1 MMQNIPGREMCLNS
15 KDFRRPRLTP
25 INESIS
31 AIKSNFV
38 KKGTLNVVP
47 SRIPAH
53 LLDVRDAF
61 ISLLKADGVLYH
73 ENIVNGEYTS
83 ERDTTC
89 LLYLSESLATLLDFP
104 VSRTQGNTRCDIFIA
119 MPHQPLMVLT
129 VIDDGSETEEMRNYN
144 TSVARE
150 VTSKLRRFTNESINV
165 IHGVLS
171 LSDLTDTD
179 TCFIKLQRI
188 AALAAS
194 FVPKTSLL
202 MTPSKYEHVMMAFWA
217 AVAETKS
224 ILTETGEVDDSC
236 INFLTTDQC
245 VYLVENI
252 ESKYVQARCEPGSGT
267 TTLMLEVARRLSRL
281 GETLLICNSQEE
293 RDRLRSVH
301 SSTITTFD
309 VEDLNMSSFE
319 NVVHGTRSDL
329 FEPCGRQWLFLKG
342 TPNRSRDT
350 HVQTINAS
358 NGKEDGFHYFNSKD
372 FLRPQLQQTR
382 EHITD
387 IKRHY
392 MSKGGVNIAPTN
404 LPGHI
409 LDIKDML
416 LSLLETDESL
426 YRCNLVTGAE
436 LDTCGDTTCF
446 VHLTESLAITLDF
459 PVLER
464 PTPVRCDMFLAMPHQ
479 PLVVLTV
486 ITCDKE
492 TDMVRSYNTSVAREV
507 TSKLRR
513 FTNESINV
521 IRGVVSTNDMKD
533 PNVFFAKLQNIAV
546 ISSAFVSKTSLLM
559 NSFKYDQILM
569 AFWAALAET
578 KVDANESQLGF
589 LTKEHCI
596 LLLENIN
603 SNNVEVRLHSKREAT
618 VLMLEVAR
626 RLSRLGDTLLVC
638 QSREERDRLR
648 SVHASTISLNDVW
661 KWDLSAYESIV
672 LDARILP
679 CRPRGRVWRFQTDP
693 TSVEELKMRLQTA
706 EKEVHDMEKQLCG
719 LHDDK
724 WKRQMEYLLWEVD
737 ALKLLCLVQ
746 ELDVSNIV
754 RSSMIAE
761 PLKKGLS
768 YEEEDGDRQTDVRRT
783 QMMKLQD
790 GMSNQKDLFQLLRT
804 AVIEDKTKLTH
815 LQDRVISAAKA
826 SEPVKQFIEEK
837 PKMFFGKAVDSFI
850 NIVSGFRK
858 RGKHPG
864 QKTKRSKM
872 DNIPHASLLDSA
884 KDKTMKD
891 SPSETSPTEW
901 TSETSLKD
909 SPSETSPTEWTSETS
924 LKDSPSETSLTVWT
938 SETSLKDSPSETS
951 LTEWTFETSLKDSP
965 SETSLTVWTSET
977 SLKDSPSETSLTEWT
992 FETSL
997 KDSPSETSLTEWT
1010 SETSLKDPASVHSLK
1025 DLEESQESFDDIEKL
1040 TEDLDI
1046 VEKEKD
1052 KVMLQLSP
1060 LYTAEWQNTLS
1071 YVDRNM
1077 PRFDTTDYERQ
1088 DHLMFGDSS
1097 ETPRDFPDTDNQR
1110 RQTQKSHVLQIRQ
1123 FQQGR
1128 LSRTPLY
1135 AMLENMIP
1143 DDKAAMT
1150 HYQDIILST
1159 KQGGSA
1165 LHNVGDISSWLPV
1178 LCSKLHLDAARANT
1192 DRCHVTTDGELVN
1205 SPPDT
1210 WPDDNRRRLRKYW
1223 GTCASTPI
1231 PLPPPHSTLTPVYST
1246 PRYWETL
1253 TWVRMLGGEW
1263 WFTVLEMGVSEAGQ
1277 VDSERWASLQRR
1289 SWCVRVGSC
1298 NRHGESLC
1306 TRVWREGK
1314 QGECQQNPVSRTPG
1328 TRAILHYGVVLDVG
1342 RGRLAFID
1350 LNRGVVL
1357 ARFDAR
1363 FREDLYPM
1371 FGVWP
1376 LPEGYTINMK
1386 LISGEDIVI
1395 TDTKKSLIHD
1405 ALT

>member
-1 MMQNIPGREMCLNS
+1 MQNIPGRELGLNS

-25 INESIS
+25 IKESIT
-31 AIKSNFV
+31 AIKSHFV

-53 LLDVRDAF
+53 LCDVRDAF
-61 ISLLKADGVLYH
+61 ISLLKTDGVLYH
-73 ENIVNGEYTS
+73 EDVVTGEYTS

-129 VIDDGSETEEMRNYN
+129 VIDDGSETEEIRNYN

-150 VTSKLRRFTNESINV
+150 VTSKLHRFTNESINV

-224 ILTETGEVDDSC
+224 ILTEIGEVDDSC
-236 INFLTTDQC
+236 INFLPTDQC

-252 ESKYVQARCEPGSGT
+252 DSRYVQARWEPGSGT

-281 GETLLICNSQEE
+281 GETLLICNSLEE

-301 SSTITTFD
+301 SSTISTFD
-309 VEDLNMSSFE
+309 VEDLNMSKFE
-319 NVVHGTRSDL
+319 NVVHETRSYL

-350 HVQTINAS
+350 HVQTINTS
-358 NGKEDGFHYFNSKD
+358 NGKEDGFNYFNSKD

-409 LDIKDML
+409 VDIKDML

-426 YRCNLVTGAE
+426 YRCNLVTGAD
-436 LDTCGDTTCF
+436 LDTCDHTTCF

-464 PTPVRCDMFLAMPHQ
+464 PTQVRCDMFLAIPHQ

-492 TDMVRSYNTSVAREV
+492 TDVVRSYNTSVAREV
-507 TSKLRR
+507 TAKLRR

-521 IRGVVSTNDMKD
+521 IHGVVCTNDMKD

-559 NSFKYDQILM
+559 NSFKYDQLLM
-569 AFWAALAET
+569 AFWASLAET
-578 KVDANESQLGF
+578 KVDSNESQLGF

-638 QSREERDRLR
+638 RSREERDRLR

-661 KWDLSAYESIV
+661 KWDLSAYENIV

-679 CRPRGRVWRFQTDP
+679 YRPRGRVWRFQTDP

-706 EKEVHDMEKQLCG
+706 EKEVHVMEKQLSG

-724 WKRQMEYLLWEVD
+724 WKRQIEYWLWEVD
-737 ALKLLCLVQ
+737 VLKLLRLVQ
-746 ELDVSNIV
+746 EFDVSNIV

-768 YEEEDGDRQTDVRRT
+768 LEEEDVDRQTDVRRT

-790 GMSNQKDLFQLLRT
+790 GMENQKDLFQLLRS

-815 LQDRVISAAKA
+815 LQDRVISAAMA

-837 PKMFFGKAVDSFI
+837 PKRFLGKALASLRKK
-850 NIVSGFRK
+850 VSGFQK
-858 RGKHPG
+858 RGKHLG

-872 DNIPHASLLDSA
+872 DNIAHASLLDSA

-891 SPSETSPTEW
+891 SQSETSPKEW
-901 TSETSLKD
+901 TSETSLKNPA
-909 SPSETSPTEWTSETS
+909 SVTS
-924 LKDSPSETSLTVWT
+924 LE
-938 SETSLKDSPSETS
+938 
-951 LTEWTFETSLKDSP
+951 
-965 SETSLTVWTSET
+965 
-977 SLKDSPSETSLTEWT
+977 
-992 FETSL
+992 
-997 KDSPSETSLTEWT
+997 
-1010 SETSLKDPASVHSLK
+1010 DPASVPSLNDLASVTSLEDPASVPSLNDLASVPSLK
-1025 DLEESQESFDDIEKL
+1025 DLEESQESFDDVEKL
-1040 TEDLDI
+1040 AEDLDI

-1052 KVMLQLSP
+1052 KILLQLSP

-1077 PRFDTTDYERQ
+1077 PRCDTTDYERQ
-1088 DHLMFGDSS
+1088 DHLMFGDYS
-1097 ETPRDFPDTDNQR
+1097 ETPRDSQDTDNQR

-1135 AMLENMIP
+1135 AMLGNMIA

-1150 HYQDIILST
+1150 HYQDIILSM
-1159 KQGGSA
+1159 KQDGSA
-1165 LHNVGDISSWLPV
+1165 FHNVGDISSWLPV
-1178 LCSKLHLDAARANT
+1178 LCPKLHLDAARTNT
-1192 DRCHVTTDGELVN
+1192 HGCHVTTDGELVN
-1205 SPPDT
+1205 STPDT
-1210 WPDDNRRRLRKYW
+1210 RHDDNRRRLRRYW

-1231 PLPPPHSTLTPVYST
+1231 PLPPPHPTLTPVYSP

-1253 TWVRMLGGEW
+1253 SRFRVVGGEW
-1263 WFTVLEMGVSEAGQ
+1263 WLVHDLEMGVGEAGQ
-1277 VDSERWASLQRR
+1277 VDSGWWASLQRR
-1289 SWCVRVGSC
+1289 SWCVRVGRC
-1298 NRHGESLC
+1298 GRHGESPC
-1306 TRVWREGK
+1306 TRMYREWK
-1314 QGECQQNPVSRTPG
+1314 QGECQQTTMSRTSG
-1328 TRAILHYGVVLDVG
+1328 IQATLRYGVVLDVG

-1350 LNRGVVL
+1350 LNRGIVL
-1357 ARFDAR
+1357 VKFDES

-1376 LPEGYTINMK
+1376 WPEDYTANMK

>member
-1 MMQNIPGREMCLNS
+1 MQNMPGRELCLNS

-25 INESIS
+25 IKESIS
-31 AIKSNFV
+31 AIISNFV

-61 ISLLKADGVLYH
+61 ISLLKTDGVLYN
-73 ENIVNGEYTS
+73 ENIVTGEYTS

-129 VIDDGSETEEMRNYN
+129 LIDDGSETEEIRNYN

-179 TCFIKLQRI
+179 TCFIKLQRT
-188 AALAAS
+188 AALAAF

-252 ESKYVQARCEPGSGT
+252 DSKYVQARCEPGSGT
-267 TTLMLEVARRLSRL
+267 TTLMLEVARRLSRT
-281 GETLLICNSQEE
+281 GETLLICNSLEE

-301 SSTITTFD
+301 SSTISTFD
-309 VEDLNMSSFE
+309 VEDLNMSKFE
-319 NVVHGTRSDL
+319 NVVHETGSYL
-329 FEPCGRQWLFLKG
+329 LEPCGRQWLFLKG
-342 TPNRSRDT
+342 TPSWSRDT
-350 HVQTINAS
+350 HVQTIKTS
-358 NGKEDGFHYFNSKD
+358 NGKEDGFNYFNSKD

-382 EHITD
+382 EHITG

-404 LPGHI
+404 LPGNI
-409 LDIKDML
+409 VDIKDML
-416 LSLLETDESL
+416 LSLLEADESL

-436 LDTCGDTTCF
+436 PDTCDDTTCF

-464 PTPVRCDMFLAMPHQ
+464 PIPIRCDMFLAIPNQ
-479 PLVVLTV
+479 PPVVLTV

-492 TDMVRSYNTSVAREV
+492 ADMVQSYNTSVAREV
-507 TSKLRR
+507 TAKLRR

-521 IRGVVSTNDMKD
+521 IHGAVCTNDMKD
-533 PNVFFAKLQNIAV
+533 PGVFFAKLQSLAV

-638 QSREERDRLR
+638 RSREERDTLR
-648 SVHASTISLNDVW
+648 SVHASTISLIDVW
-661 KWDLSAYESIV
+661 KWDLSAYENIV
-672 LDARILP
+672 IDARILP
-679 CRPRGRVWRFQTDP
+679 CRPRGRAWRFQTDP
-693 TSVEELKMRLQTA
+693 TSVKELRMRLQKA
-706 EKEVHDMEKQLCG
+706 EKEVHEMKRQLSG

-737 ALKLLCLVQ
+737 ALKLLRLVQ
-746 ELDVSNIV
+746 ELDVSNIL

-768 YEEEDGDRQTDVRRT
+768 LAEEDRDRQTDVRRT
-783 QMMKLQD
+783 QMIKLQD
-790 GMSNQKDLFQLLRT
+790 GMENQKDLFQLLRS
-804 AVIEDKTKLTH
+804 ALIDDKTKLIN
-815 LQDRVISAAKA
+815 LQDRGISFAKAIEPAKRLIQGAAK
-826 SEPVKQFIEEK
+826 QFVEEK
-837 PKMFFGKAVDSFI
+837 PKRLVGKVVATVRKK
-850 NIVSGFRK
+850 VSGFRK

-864 QKTKRSKM
+864 QKTKQ
-872 DNIPHASLLDSA
+872 DPASV
-884 KDKTMKD
+884 
-891 SPSETSPTEW
+891 TSPEDPA
-901 TSETSLKD
+901 S
-909 SPSETSPTEWTSETS
+909 
-924 LKDSPSETSLTVWT
+924 V
-938 SETSLKDSPSETS
+938 
-951 LTEWTFETSLKDSP
+951 
-965 SETSLTVWTSET
+965 
-977 SLKDSPSETSLTEWT
+977 
-992 FETSL
+992 
-997 KDSPSETSLTEWT
+997 
-1010 SETSLKDPASVHSLK
+1010 TSLKDPASVTSLK
-1025 DLEESQESFDDIEKL
+1025 DPASVTSLKDPATVTSLKDPASVTSLKDPTSVTSLKDPASVTSLNDPASVTSLKDPATVTSLKDPEESQESFDDVEKL
-1040 TEDLDI
+1040 AADLDN

-1052 KVMLQLSP
+1052 KVMLQLGP

-1071 YVDRNM
+1071 YVDRNIGIISRFKE
-1077 PRFDTTDYERQ
+1077 PRLDTTDYERQ

-1110 RQTQKSHVLQIRQ
+1110 RQAQKSHVLQIRQ

-1135 AMLENMIP
+1135 AMLESMIA

-1150 HYQDIILST
+1150 HYQDSIFSM
-1159 KQGGSA
+1159 KQDGSA
-1165 LHNVGDISSWLPV
+1165 LHYVGDVSSWLPV
-1178 LCSKLHLDAARANT
+1178 LCPKLHLDAAQANT
-1192 DRCHVTTDGELVN
+1192 DWCHVTTDGELVN

-1210 WPDDNRRRLRKYW
+1210 RPSDNRRRLRRYW

-1231 PLPPPHSTLTPVYST
+1231 PLSPPNPALTPVYST

-1253 TWVRMLGGEW
+1253 TWVRVVDGGW
-1263 WFTVLEMGVSEAGQ
+1263 WLWPLLEMGVMEAGQ
-1277 VDSERWASLQRR
+1277 VDIEVWAHLQRR
-1289 SWCVRVGSC
+1289 SWCVSVKSC
-1298 NRHGESLC
+1298 GRHGRSFC
-1306 TRVWREGK
+1306 TRVWRDRDL
-1314 QGECQQNPVSRTPG
+1314 GECHQNTMSRTHG
-1328 TRAILHYGVVLDVG
+1328 TEATLHYGVVLDVG

-1357 ARFDAR
+1357 AKFDAR
-1363 FREDLYPM
+1363 FRKDLYPL
-1371 FGVWP
+1371 FGVSPWP
-1376 LPEGYTINMK
+1376 DNYTINMK

-1395 TDTKKSLIHD
+1395 NDTKKSLIHD

>member
-1 MMQNIPGREMCLNS
+1 MQNIPKRELCLDS
-15 KDFRRPRLTP
+15 KDFRRPRLKP
-25 INESIS
+25 ITNSIS

-38 KKGTLNVVP
+38 KKGALNVAP
-47 SRIPAH
+47 SRIPEH
-53 LLDVRDAF
+53 LLDIRDAF
-61 ISLLKADGVLYH
+61 ISLLKTDGILYH
-73 ENIVNGEYTS
+73 ESIVNGEYTS
-83 ERDTTC
+83 DKDTTS

-129 VIDDGSETEEMRNYN
+129 LIDHGSETEEIRNYN

-188 AALAAS
+188 AALGAS

-224 ILTETGEVDDSC
+224 VLTETGEVDDSC

-252 ESKYVQARCEPGSGT
+252 DSKYVQARWEPGSGT

-281 GETLLICNSQEE
+281 GETLLICNSLEE

-301 SSTITTFD
+301 SSTISTFD
-309 VEDLNMSSFE
+309 VEDWNMSKLE
-319 NVVHGTRSDL
+319 NVVHETGSYL

-342 TPNRSRDT
+342 SPNRSRDT
-350 HVQTINAS
+350 LIQTINTS
-358 NGKEDGFHYFNSKD
+358 NGKEDGFNYFNSKD

-392 MSKGGVNIAPTN
+392 MSKGVVNIALTN

-409 LDIKDML
+409 VDVKDML

-426 YRCNLVTGAE
+426 YRCNIVTGGE

-446 VHLTESLAITLDF
+446 VHLTESLSITLDF
-459 PVLER
+459 PVSER
-464 PTPVRCDMFLAMPHQ
+464 PTPIRCDMFLAIPHQ

-492 TDMVRSYNTSVAREV
+492 TDMVRSYNTSVARGV
-507 TSKLRR
+507 TAKLRR

-521 IRGVVSTNDMKD
+521 IHGVVCTNDMKD
-533 PNVFFAKLQNIAV
+533 PGVFFAKLQNIALR
-546 ISSAFVSKTSLLM
+546 SSAFVSKSSLLM

-578 KVDANESQLGF
+578 KVDPNESQLGF
-589 LTKEHCI
+589 LTKENCI

-603 SNNVEVRLHSKREAT
+603 SNNVMVRLHSKREAT

-638 QSREERDRLR
+638 RSREERDRLR

-661 KWDLSAYESIV
+661 KWDLSAYENIV

-693 TSVEELKMRLQTA
+693 TSVEEFKIRLQTA
-706 EKEVHDMEKQLCG
+706 EKEVHEMKRQLSG

-724 WKRQMEYLLWEVD
+724 WKGQMEYWLWEVD
-737 ALKLLCLVQ
+737 VLKLLRLIQ
-746 ELDVSNIV
+746 EFDVSNIL

-768 YEEEDGDRQTDVRRT
+768 LEDDNGDRSTDVRRT
-783 QMMKLQD
+783 QIMQLKD
-790 GMSNQKDLFQLLRT
+790 GIENQKDLFQLLRS
-804 AVIEDKTKLTH
+804 AVIEDKTQLFY
-815 LQDRVISAAKA
+815 LQDLAISFAKA
-826 SEPVKQFIEEK
+826 SEPAKQFIEEK
-837 PKMFFGKAVDSFI
+837 PKRFFGKAVATVRKK
-850 NIVSGFRK
+850 VSGFRK
-858 RGKHPG
+858 KVKHQE
-864 QKTKRSKM
+864 QKTKQSKI
-872 DNIPHASLLDSA
+872 DNIAHASLLDSA
-884 KDKTMKD
+884 KDKTM
-891 SPSETSPTEW
+891 
-901 TSETSLKD
+901 
-909 SPSETSPTEWTSETS
+909 
-924 LKDSPSETSLTVWT
+924 
-938 SETSLKDSPSETS
+938 
-951 LTEWTFETSLKDSP
+951 
-965 SETSLTVWTSET
+965 
-977 SLKDSPSETSLTEWT
+977 
-992 FETSL
+992 

-1040 TEDLDI
+1040 AEDLDI
-1046 VEKEKD
+1046 VEQEKD

-1060 LYTAEWQNTLS
+1060 LYTAEWQNTLN

-1077 PRFDTTDYERQ
+1077 PRFDTTDYQCQ

-1097 ETPRDFPDTDNQR
+1097 QTPRDSPDTDNQR
-1110 RQTQKSHVLQIRQ
+1110 RQAQKSHVLQIRQ

-1135 AMLENMIP
+1135 AMLESMIA
-1143 DDKAAMT
+1143 DHKAS
-1150 HYQDIILST
+1150 YQDSILSM

-1178 LCSKLHLDAARANT
+1178 LCPKLHLDAARANT
-1192 DRCHVTTDGELVN
+1192 DWCHVTTDGELVN
-1205 SPPDT
+1205 SRPDT
-1210 WPDDNRRRLRKYW
+1210 RPDDNRRRLRKYR

-1231 PLPPPHSTLTPVYST
+1231 PLPPPHPTLIPVYST

-1253 TWVRMLGGEW
+1253 TRVRVMDGELLTW
-1263 WFTVLEMGVSEAGQ
+1263 WPVLEMGLREAGQ
-1277 VDSERWASLQRR
+1277 VDSNWWTSLQPR
-1289 SWCVRVGSC
+1289 SWDVRVGRC
-1298 NRHGESLC
+1298 GRHGMSLC
-1306 TRVWREGK
+1306 TTVWRDREP
-1314 QGECQQNPVSRTPG
+1314 GECQQNTISRTPG
-1328 TRAILHYGVVLDVG
+1328 TQATLHYGVVLDVG
-1342 RGRLAFID
+1342 RGKLAFID

-1357 ARFDAR
+1357 AKYNET
-1363 FREDLYPM
+1363 FREDMYPM
-1371 FGVWP
+1371 FSVGWWP
-1376 LPEGYTINMK
+1376 EYYTINMK

>member
-1 MMQNIPGREMCLNS
+1 MQNIPRRGLCLNS
-15 KDFRRPRLTP
+15 KDFRRPRLKP
-25 INESIS
+25 ITNNIS
-31 AIKSNFV
+31 AIKSYFV

-47 SRIPAH
+47 SRIPEH
-53 LLDVRDAF
+53 LLDIRDTF
-61 ISLLKADGVLYH
+61 ISLLKTDGVLYH
-73 ENIVNGEYTS
+73 ESIVNGEYTS
-83 ERDTTC
+83 DKDTTS
-89 LLYLSESLATLLDFP
+89 LLCLSESMATLLDFP

-119 MPHQPLMVLT
+119 LPHQPLMVLT
-129 VIDDGSETEEMRNYN
+129 LIDDDSETEEIRNYN

-224 ILTETGEVDDSC
+224 ILTETDEVDDSC

-252 ESKYVQARCEPGSGT
+252 DSKYVQARWEPGSGT

-281 GETLLICNSQEE
+281 GESLLICNSQEE

-301 SSTITTFD
+301 SSTISTFD
-309 VEDLNMSSFE
+309 VEDCNMSKFE
-319 NVVHGTRSDL
+319 NVVHETGSYL

-350 HVQTINAS
+350 RIETINAS
-358 NGKEDGFHYFNSKD
+358 NGKEDDFQYFNSKD

-409 LDIKDML
+409 VDIKDML
-416 LSLLETDESL
+416 LSLLEADESL
-426 YRCNLVTGAE
+426 YRCNSGAD
-436 LDTCGDTTCF
+436 LDTCDDTPCF

-464 PTPVRCDMFLAMPHQ
+464 PTPIRCDMFLAIPHQ

-486 ITCDKE
+486 ITCDNE
-492 TDMVRSYNTSVAREV
+492 TDMVRSYNTSVARGV

-521 IRGVVSTNDMKD
+521 IHGVVCTNDMKD
-533 PNVFFAKLQNIAV
+533 PGVFFAKLQNIAV

-559 NSFKYDQILM
+559 NSIKYDQILM

-589 LTKEHCI
+589 LTKEHCV

-603 SNNVEVRLHSKREAT
+603 SNNVEMRLDSKREAT

-638 QSREERDRLR
+638 RSREERDRLR
-648 SVHASTISLNDVW
+648 LVHASTISLNDVW
-661 KWDLSAYESIV
+661 KWDLSAFENIV

-679 CRPRGRVWRFQTDP
+679 YIPRGRVWRFQTDP

-706 EKEVHDMEKQLCG
+706 EKEVHEMEKQLCG

-724 WKRQMEYLLWEVD
+724 WKRQMEYWLWEVD
-737 ALKLLCLVQ
+737 VLKLLRLVQ
-746 ELDVSNIV
+746 EFDVSNIV

-761 PLKKGLS
+761 RLKKGLS
-768 YEEEDGDRQTDVRRT
+768 LEEEDRDRQTDVRRT

-790 GMSNQKDLFQLLRT
+790 RMENQKDLFQLLRS
-804 AVIEDKTKLTH
+804 AVIEDKTTLTH
-815 LQDRVISAAKA
+815 IQDRVISAPKA
-826 SEPVKQFIEEK
+826 TEPAERLLLGDASEK
-837 PKMFFGKAVDSFI
+837 PKGFFGKAVASLRKK
-850 NIVSGFRK
+850 VSGFRK

-909 SPSETSPTEWTSETS
+909 SPSETSLTEWTSETS
-924 LKDSPSETSLTVWT
+924 LKDSPSQ
-938 SETSLKDSPSETS
+938 
-951 LTEWTFETSLKDSP
+951 
-965 SETSLTVWTSET
+965 
-977 SLKDSPSETSLTEWT
+977 
-992 FETSL
+992 
-997 KDSPSETSLTEWT
+997 TSLTEWT

-1025 DLEESQESFDDIEKL
+1025 DLEESQENFDDIEKL
-1040 TEDLDI
+1040 AEDLDI

-1077 PRFDTTDYERQ
+1077 PRCDTTDYKRQ
-1088 DHLMFGDSS
+1088 DHLMFADSS
-1097 ETPRDFPDTDNQR
+1097 ETPRDSPDTDNQR

-1135 AMLENMIP
+1135 AMLENMIA

-1159 KQGGSA
+1159 RQDGSA
-1165 LHNVGDISSWLPV
+1165 LHYVGDISSWLPV
-1178 LCSKLHLDAARANT
+1178 LCPKLHLDAAQANT

-1210 WPDDNRRRLRKYW
+1210 WSHDKRGRLQNYR

-1231 PLPPPHSTLTPVYST
+1231 PLPPPHPTLTPVYST

-1253 TWVRMLGGEW
+1253 TRVRVVDGVLW
-1263 WFTVLEMGVSEAGQ
+1263 WFPVLEMGVGEAGQ
-1277 VDSERWASLQRR
+1277 VDSGWWVSLQRGC
-1289 SWCVRVGSC
+1289 WCVSVGRC
-1298 NRHGESLC
+1298 DRHGESIC
-1306 TRVWREGK
+1306 TRVYREEEPG
-1314 QGECQQNPVSRTPG
+1314 QCQQNTMSRTPG
-1328 TRAILHYGVVLDVG
+1328 TQATFHYGVVLDVV

-1350 LNRGVVL
+1350 LNKGVVL
-1357 ARFDAR
+1357 ARFDER

-1376 LPEGYTINMK
+1376 WPEYYTVNMK

>member
-1 MMQNIPGREMCLNS
+1 MQYIPRRGLCLNS
-15 KDFRRPRLTP
+15 KDFRRPRLKP
-25 INESIS
+25 ITNSIS

-47 SRIPAH
+47 SKIPEH
-53 LLDVRDAF
+53 LLDIRDAF
-61 ISLLKADGVLYH
+61 ISLLKTDGVLYH
-73 ENIVNGEYTS
+73 ENIVNGESTS
-83 ERDTTC
+83 DKDTTS
-89 LLYLSESLATLLDFP
+89 LLCLSESLATLLDFP
-104 VSRTQGNTRCDIFIA
+104 VSRTQGSTRCHIFLA

-129 VIDDGSETEEMRNYN
+129 VIDDGSDTEEIRDYN

-188 AALAAS
+188 AVLAAS

-202 MTPSKYEHVMMAFWA
+202 MTPSKYEHVIMAFWA

-236 INFLTTDQC
+236 INFLTLDQC

-252 ESKYVQARCEPGSGT
+252 DSKYVQARWEPGSGT

-281 GETLLICNSQEE
+281 GETLLICNSLEE

-309 VEDLNMSSFE
+309 VEDLNMSKFE
-319 NVVHGTRSDL
+319 NVVHETRSYL

-350 HVQTINAS
+350 HVQKINTS
-358 NGKEDGFHYFNSKD
+358 NGKEDGFNYFNSKD

-409 LDIKDML
+409 VDIKDML

-436 LDTCGDTTCF
+436 PDTCDDTTCF

-464 PTPVRCDMFLAMPHQ
+464 PTPISCDMFLAIPYQ

-492 TDMVRSYNTSVAREV
+492 TDMVRSYNTLVAREV
-507 TSKLRR
+507 TAKLRR

-521 IRGVVSTNDMKD
+521 IHGVVCTNDMKD
-533 PNVFFAKLQNIAV
+533 PGVFFAKLQSIAV

-569 AFWAALAET
+569 AFWASLAES
-578 KVDANESQLGF
+578 KVDAKESQLGF
-589 LTKEHCI
+589 LSKEHCI

-648 SVHASTISLNDVW
+648 LVHASTISLNDVW
-661 KWDLSAYESIV
+661 KWDLSSYENIV

-706 EKEVHDMEKQLCG
+706 DKEVHEMEKKLCF

-724 WKRQMEYLLWEVD
+724 WKRKVEYWLWEVD
-737 ALKLLCLVQ
+737 VLKLLRLVQ

-768 YEEEDGDRQTDVRRT
+768 LEEEDGDWQTDVRRT

-790 GMSNQKDLFQLLRT
+790 GMENQKDLFQLLRT

-826 SEPVKQFIEEK
+826 SEPEK
-837 PKMFFGKAVDSFI
+837 PKMFFGKVVASLI
-850 NIVSGFRK
+850 KKVSGFRK
-858 RGKHPG
+858 KVKHPE
-864 QKTKRSKM
+864 QMTKQSKM
-872 DNIPHASLLDSA
+872 DNIPHASLLESA
-884 KDKTMKD
+884 KDKTM
-891 SPSETSPTEW
+891 
-901 TSETSLKD
+901 
-909 SPSETSPTEWTSETS
+909 
-924 LKDSPSETSLTVWT
+924 
-938 SETSLKDSPSETS
+938 
-951 LTEWTFETSLKDSP
+951 
-965 SETSLTVWTSET
+965 
-977 SLKDSPSETSLTEWT
+977 
-992 FETSL
+992 

-1010 SETSLKDPASVHSLK
+1010 SETSLKDQASVSSLKDPVSVTSLKDPVSVHSLK
-1025 DLEESQESFDDIEKL
+1025 DLEESQERFDDIEKL
-1040 TEDLDI
+1040 AEDLDI

-1071 YVDRNM
+1071 YVDRNIGIISRFKE
-1077 PRFDTTDYERQ
+1077 PRLDTTDYERQ

-1110 RQTQKSHVLQIRQ
+1110 RQAQKSHVLQIRQ
-1123 FQQGR
+1123 FQQGS

-1135 AMLENMIP
+1135 AMLESMIA

-1150 HYQDIILST
+1150 RYQNSILSM
-1159 KQGGSA
+1159 KQDGSA
-1165 LHNVGDISSWLPV
+1165 FHNVGDISSWLPV
-1178 LCSKLHLDAARANT
+1178 LCPKLHLDAARANT
-1192 DRCHVTTDGELVN
+1192 DYVHVTTDGELVN
-1205 SPPDT
+1205 SLPDT
-1210 WPDDNRRRLRKYW
+1210 RPYDNRRKLQEYC

-1231 PLPPPHSTLTPVYST
+1231 PLPPPHPTLTPVYST
-1246 PRYWETL
+1246 PRYWETR
-1253 TWVRMLGGEW
+1253 TSVRVMGRERW
-1263 WFTVLEMGVSEAGQ
+1263 WWGPLLEMGVSEAGQ
-1277 VDSERWASLQRR
+1277 VDSGVWVSLRRR
-1289 SWCVRVGSC
+1289 SWDVRVGRC
-1298 NRHGESLC
+1298 GRHGRSIC
-1306 TRVWREGK
+1306 TMVWRDREP
-1314 QGECQQNPVSRTPG
+1314 GECQQNTMSRTPG
-1328 TRAILHYGVVLDVG
+1328 TQATLHYGVVLDVG

-1371 FGVWP
+1371 FGVSPWP
-1376 LPEGYTINMK
+1376 EYYTINMK

-1405 ALT
+1405 ALRT

>member
-1 MMQNIPGREMCLNS
+1 MQNIPRRELCSDS
-15 KDFRRPRLTP
+15 KDFRRPRLKP
-25 INESIS
+25 ITTSIS
-31 AIKSNFV
+31 AIKSKFV
-38 KKGTLNVVP
+38 KKGILNLVP
-47 SRIPAH
+47 SRIPEH
-53 LLDVRDAF
+53 LLDIRDAF
-61 ISLLKADGVLYH
+61 ISLLKTDGVLYH
-73 ENIVNGEYTS
+73 ESIVNGEYTS
-83 ERDTTC
+83 DKDTTS
-89 LLYLSESLATLLDFP
+89 LLCLSESLATLLDFP

-129 VIDDGSETEEMRNYN
+129 LIDDGSETEEIRNYN

-150 VTSKLRRFTNESINV
+150 VTSKLRRFTKRSINV

-179 TCFIKLQRI
+179 TCFIKLQTI

-202 MTPSKYEHVMMAFWA
+202 MTPSKYEHMMMAFWA

-252 ESKYVQARCEPGSGT
+252 DSKYVQARCEPGSGT

-301 SSTITTFD
+301 SSTISTFD
-309 VEDLNMSSFE
+309 VEDWNMSKFE
-319 NVVHGTRSDL
+319 NVVHETGGDL

-350 HVQTINAS
+350 HIQTINTS

-392 MSKGGVNIAPTN
+392 MSKGDVNIAPTN

-409 LDIKDML
+409 VDIKDML
-416 LSLLETDESL
+416 LLLLETDESL
-426 YRCNLVTGAE
+426 YRCNLVTGQE

-446 VHLTESLAITLDF
+446 VHLAESLAITLDF

-464 PTPVRCDMFLAMPHQ
+464 PTPIRCDMFLAIPHQ

-486 ITCDKE
+486 ITCDNE
-492 TDMVRSYNTSVAREV
+492 TDMVRSYNTSVAKEV

-521 IRGVVSTNDMKD
+521 IHGVVCTNDMKD
-533 PNVFFAKLQNIAV
+533 PGVFLAKLQSIAV

-578 KVDANESQLGF
+578 KVDANECQLGF
-589 LTKEHCI
+589 LTIEHCI

-638 QSREERDRLR
+638 RSREERDRLR
-648 SVHASTISLNDVW
+648 LVHASTISLNDVW
-661 KWDLSAYESIV
+661 KWDLSAYENIV

-693 TSVEELKMRLQTA
+693 TSVKELKMRLQRA
-706 EKEVHDMEKQLCG
+706 EKEVHEMEKQLCG
-719 LHDDK
+719 LHNDK
-724 WKRQMEYLLWEVD
+724 WKKQMEYWLWEVD
-737 ALKLLCLVQ
+737 VLKLLCLKQ
-746 ELDVSNIV
+746 EFDVSNII
-754 RSSMIAE
+754 RSSMIPE

-768 YEEEDGDRQTDVRRT
+768 LEEEDGDRQTDFRRT

-790 GMSNQKDLFQLLRT
+790 GIENQKDLFQLLRS
-804 AVIEDKTKLTH
+804 ALIDNKTKLIR
-815 LQDRVISAAKA
+815 LQDLAISAAKA
-826 SEPVKQFIEEK
+826 SEPAKQFVEEK
-837 PKMFFGKAVDSFI
+837 PKRLLGKVVATVRKK
-850 NIVSGFRK
+850 VSGFWK
-858 RGKHPG
+858 RGEHPG
-864 QKTKRSKM
+864 QKTKR
-872 DNIPHASLLDSA
+872 DPASV
-884 KDKTMKD
+884 
-891 SPSETSPTEW
+891 TSPEDPASV
-901 TSETSLKD
+901 TSLKDPTSVTSMEDPASVTSPNDPASVTSLKD
-909 SPSETSPTEWTSETS
+909 S
-924 LKDSPSETSLTVWT
+924 
-938 SETSLKDSPSETS
+938 
-951 LTEWTFETSLKDSP
+951 
-965 SETSLTVWTSET
+965 
-977 SLKDSPSETSLTEWT
+977 
-992 FETSL
+992 
-997 KDSPSETSLTEWT
+997 
-1010 SETSLKDPASVHSLK
+1010 
-1025 DLEESQESFDDIEKL
+1025 EESQESFDDVEKL
-1040 TEDLDI
+1040 AADLDN

-1071 YVDRNM
+1071 YVDRNIGIISRFKE
-1077 PRFDTTDYERQ
+1077 PRLDTTDYERQ

-1110 RQTQKSHVLQIRQ
+1110 RQAQKSHVLQIRQ
-1123 FQQGR
+1123 FQQGS

-1135 AMLENMIP
+1135 AMLESMIA

-1150 HYQDIILST
+1150 RYQNSILSM
-1159 KQGGSA
+1159 KQDGSA
-1165 LHNVGDISSWLPV
+1165 FHNVGDISSWLPV
-1178 LCSKLHLDAARANT
+1178 LCPKLHLDAARANT
-1192 DRCHVTTDGELVN
+1192 DYVHVTTDGELVN
-1205 SPPDT
+1205 SLPDT
-1210 WPDDNRRRLRKYW
+1210 RPYDNRRKLQEYC

-1231 PLPPPHSTLTPVYST
+1231 PLPPPHPTLTPVYST
-1246 PRYWETL
+1246 PRYWETR
-1253 TWVRMLGGEW
+1253 TSVRVMGRERW
-1263 WFTVLEMGVSEAGQ
+1263 WWGPLLEMGVSEAGQ
-1277 VDSERWASLQRR
+1277 VDSGVWVSLRRR
-1289 SWCVRVGSC
+1289 SWDVRVGRC
-1298 NRHGESLC
+1298 GRHGRSIC
-1306 TRVWREGK
+1306 TMVWRDREP
-1314 QGECQQNPVSRTPG
+1314 GECQQNTMSRTPG
-1328 TRAILHYGVVLDVG
+1328 TQATLHYGVVLDVG

-1371 FGVWP
+1371 FGVSPWP
-1376 LPEGYTINMK
+1376 EYYTINMK

-1405 ALT
+1405 ALRT

>member
-1 MMQNIPGREMCLNS
+1 MQNMPGRELCLNS
-15 KDFRRPRLTP
+15 KDFRRPRLTQ
-25 INESIS
+25 IKESIT

-61 ISLLKADGVLYH
+61 ISLLKTDGVLYH
-73 ENIVNGEYTS
+73 EDVVNGEYTS

-129 VIDDGSETEEMRNYN
+129 LVDDDSETEEKRHYN

-252 ESKYVQARCEPGSGT
+252 ESKYVQPRWEAGSGT

-309 VEDLNMSSFE
+309 VEDLNMSKFE
-319 NVVHGTRSDL
+319 NVVHETRSYL

-342 TPNRSRDT
+342 TPNRSRDP
-350 HVQTINAS
+350 HVQTINTA
-358 NGKEDGFHYFNSKD
+358 NGKEDGLNYFNSKD
-372 FLRPQLQQTR
+372 FLRPQLQKTR

-409 LDIKDML
+409 VNIKDML

-436 LDTCGDTTCF
+436 PDTCDDTTCF
-446 VHLTESLAITLDF
+446 VHLAESLAITLDF

-464 PTPVRCDMFLAMPHQ
+464 PTPIRCDMFLAIPHQ

-492 TDMVRSYNTSVAREV
+492 TDMVRSYNTSVAKEV

-521 IRGVVSTNDMKD
+521 IHGVVCTNDMKD
-533 PNVFFAKLQNIAV
+533 PGVFFAKLQNIAV
-546 ISSAFVSKTSLLM
+546 ISSAFVSKTSMLM

-578 KVDANESQLGF
+578 KVDAKESQLGF

-603 SNNVEVRLHSKREAT
+603 SNNVKVRLHSKREAT

-638 QSREERDRLR
+638 RSREERDRLR
-648 SVHASTISLNDVW
+648 SVHESTISLNDVW
-661 KWDLSAYESIV
+661 KWDLSAYENIV
-672 LDARILP
+672 LDAHILP
-679 CRPRGRVWRFQTDP
+679 YRPRGRVWRFQTDP

-706 EKEVHDMEKQLCG
+706 DKEVHEMEKNLCG

-724 WKRQMEYLLWEVD
+724 WKRKVEYWLWEVD
-737 ALKLLCLVQ
+737 ALKLLRFIQ
-746 ELDVSNIV
+746 DFDVSNIL

-768 YEEEDGDRQTDVRRT
+768 LEEEEGDRQTDVRRT
-783 QMMKLQD
+783 RMMQLKD
-790 GMSNQKDLFQLLRT
+790 GIENQEDLFQLLRS
-804 AVIEDKTKLTH
+804 AVIEDKTELIC
-815 LQDRVISAAKA
+815 LQDLAISPAMA

-837 PKMFFGKAVDSFI
+837 PKTFFGKAVASLRKK
-850 NIVSGFRK
+850 VSGFQK

-872 DNIPHASLLDSA
+872 DNIAHASLLDSA

-891 SPSETSPTEW
+891 SPSETS
-901 TSETSLKD
+901 LKD
-909 SPSETSPTEWTSETS
+909 PAS
-924 LKDSPSETSLTVWT
+924 V
-938 SETSLKDSPSETS
+938 
-951 LTEWTFETSLKDSP
+951 
-965 SETSLTVWTSET
+965 
-977 SLKDSPSETSLTEWT
+977 
-992 FETSL
+992 
-997 KDSPSETSLTEWT
+997 
-1010 SETSLKDPASVHSLK
+1010 TSLKDPTSVTSLKDPVSVTSLKDPVSVHSLK
-1025 DLEESQESFDDIEKL
+1025 DLEESQESFADVEKL
-1040 TEDLDI
+1040 AENLDI

-1071 YVDRNM
+1071 YVDRNK
-1077 PRFDTTDYERQ
+1077 PRCDTTAYERQ

-1097 ETPRDFPDTDNQR
+1097 ETPRDSPDTDSQR
-1110 RQTQKSHVLQIRQ
+1110 RQTQKNHVLQIRQ

-1135 AMLENMIP
+1135 AMLENMIA
-1143 DDKAAMT
+1143 DDKVL
-1150 HYQDIILST
+1150 YQDIILSI

-1165 LHNVGDISSWLPV
+1165 FHNVGDISSWLPV
-1178 LCSKLHLDAARANT
+1178 LCPKLHLDAARANT

-1205 SPPDT
+1205 STPDT
-1210 WPDDNRRRLRKYW
+1210 WPDDNRRRLQEYW

-1231 PLPPPHSTLTPVYST
+1231 PLPPPHPTLTPVYST

-1253 TWVRMLGGEW
+1253 TRVLVVDGEW
-1263 WFTVLEMGVSEAGQ
+1263 WLWPVLDMGVSEAGQ
-1277 VDSERWASLQRR
+1277 VDSGLLASLQRR
-1289 SWCVRVGSC
+1289 SWCVSVERCG
-1298 NRHGESLC
+1298 RHGRSLC
-1306 TRVWREGK
+1306 TRVWREGER
-1314 QGECQQNPVSRTPG
+1314 GECQQNTMSRTRG
-1328 TRAILHYGVVLDVG
+1328 TQATLHYGVVLDVG

-1357 ARFDAR
+1357 AKFDER

-1376 LPEGYTINMK
+1376 GPEDYTINMK

-1405 ALT
+1405 ALI